1 MAEIKSVDVLAN
13 GNIVIDGVDKLLDDL
28 DKYESKDLKDS
39 LFKEM
44 VKIAN
49 PIVKDAQFFLP
60 DMANQLSNWGGKNT
74 AQQINTGQVI
84 RGFGGFPIYNDKS
97 ADRGIRAVPG
107 KKRSK
112 GRTKSF
118 YMALLTVASRD
129 AAAMV
134 FEWAG
139 KQTNSVFAQN
149 LTNKF
154 GRAFRALYPAVD
166 KNIDQVH
173 KGVEDAI
180 MFTDAELNQRLK
192 SRS

>member
-28 DKYESKDLKDS
+28 DKYEAKDLKDS
-39 LFKEM
+39 LYKEM

-60 DMANQLSNWGGKNT
+60 DMTNQLSNWGGKNV

-84 RGFGGFPIYNDKS
+84 RGFTGFPIYNDRN
-97 ADRGIRAVPG
+97 ADKGIKATPG

-118 YMALLTVASRD
+118 YMALLTVSSRD

-139 KQTNSVFAQN
+139 KKTNSVFAQN

-154 GRAFRALYPAVD
+154 GNAFRALYPAVD

-173 KGVEDAI
+173 KSVEDAI
-180 MFTDAELNQRLK
+180 IYTDAELNQRLRT
-192 SRS
+192 RS